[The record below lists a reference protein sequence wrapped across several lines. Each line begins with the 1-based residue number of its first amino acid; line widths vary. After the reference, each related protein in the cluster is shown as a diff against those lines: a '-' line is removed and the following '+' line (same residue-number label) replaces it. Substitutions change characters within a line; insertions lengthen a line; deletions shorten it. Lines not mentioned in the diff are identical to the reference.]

1 MTTRKPKLSACASNI
16 CYLLRG
22 RLLVY
27 IAPLFPAGIINC
39 GNDTHADTKQYE
51 KSEKDID
58 VFHVWICCLFAKKIR
73 YKVEHNSENNT
84 KQKSRDTY
92 FLTGYELTKYQCTS
106 RNVC

>member
-1 MTTRKPKLSACASNI
+1 MCVAGWCDNAQANSSGLRVFNI

-58 VFHVWICCLFAKKIR
+58 VFHIWICCLFAKKI
-73 YKVEHNSENNT
+73 
-84 KQKSRDTY
+84 
-92 FLTGYELTKYQCTS
+92 
-106 RNVC
+106 